1 MCSVN
6 VLSSILNQLK
16 VKIQP
21 CYFPLMQFFLLHSRF
36 ILSFSSEEEEEEEE
50 EEHNWVFS
58 ADQMVVGGGGNASF
72 YTLRPILR
80 FDYHHGCMSTFVFC
94 VVQRKKTANGQYLR
108 ARRV

>member
-6 VLSSILNQLK
+6 VLNSIQNQLN

-21 CYFPLMQFFLLHSRF
+21 CYFRLMLFFLLHSRF
-36 ILSFSSEEEEEEEE
+36 IVSFSSSEEEEG
-50 EEHNWVFS
+50 EHNWVFS

-108 ARRV
+108 ARLL

>member
-1 MCSVN
+1 M
-6 VLSSILNQLK
+6 L
-16 VKIQP
+16 
-21 CYFPLMQFFLLHSRF
+21 FFLLLSRF
-36 ILSFSSEEEEEEEE
+36 IVSFSSEEEEEEEG
-50 EEHNWVFS
+50 EHNWVFS

-108 ARRV
+108 ARLL